1 MKYLTILLPLLL
13 SGCLTM
19 PVERRFPDV
28 PDELKVACPDLKQI
42 NETTKLSEVVK
53 IVTDN
58 YTQYHECQ
66 SKVDI
71 WIDWYKTQKQI
82 FEDVK

>member
-1 MKYLTILLPLLL
+1 MKHLAILLPLLL
-13 SGCLTM
+13 SGCLTL

-28 PDELKVACPDLKQI
+28 PDELKVACPDLKQV
-42 NETTKLSEVVK
+42 NDTTKLSEVVK

>member
-1 MKYLTILLPLLL
+1 MKHLAILLPLLL
-13 SGCLTM
+13 SGCLTL

-28 PDELKVACPDLKQI
+28 PDELKVACPDLKQV
-42 NETTKLSEVVK
+42 NDTTKLSEVVK

-66 SKVDI
+66 YKVDI